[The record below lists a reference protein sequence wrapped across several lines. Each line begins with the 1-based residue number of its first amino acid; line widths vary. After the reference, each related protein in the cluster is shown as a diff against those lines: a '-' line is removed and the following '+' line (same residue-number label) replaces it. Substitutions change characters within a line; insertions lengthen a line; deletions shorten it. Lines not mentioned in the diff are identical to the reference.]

1 MIKEAI
7 RRTEAA
13 FENSGYW
20 IHDHP
25 KRVILMMLLV
35 VVFLASQL
43 PSIQFDTST
52 ESFFEKDDPTLLE
65 YDAFREQFGRDEI
78 VLALIHP
85 KDVFE
90 ITFLEKLKAFHQEL
104 EETVPH
110 LDEVRSLVNVTSMR
124 GEEGELIIEELMED
138 WPETEEEIAQLRKR
152 VLDNKF
158 YRNFLVSEDGLYTAV
173 MIRSNAFAESIQ
185 EETLDAML
193 EGGFEEEEQQPSGT
207 SDSEAPEEPLQRL
220 SEEQNTEFV
229 GAIKQVAANH
239 RTLDFP
245 IDLGGSPVMV
255 SDLKQKMFEEMPKFV
270 ISSILM
276 IALLL
281 SLLFRRISGVILP
294 LLTVVLSLFSTIGLF
309 SLTSTKLTIIS
320 QILPSFL
327 LAVGVGYSVHL
338 LVIFYRHL
346 RDQGNKREAIGY
358 ALGHSGLAILITS
371 LTTAGGLLS
380 FSPVKVAPVS
390 DLGIFGAAG
399 VLICVS
405 FTLILLPALLAL
417 IPFSFDSK
425 KKIPNQKNP
434 ADRILKSCGDF
445 AVSRPWFVIAV
456 SLGIALISSIGA
468 AQLQF
473 SHDPIKW
480 LPDGH
485 SLRSANQAINDHMKG
500 SANLELVVR
509 RAGENAVKDPE
520 FMNRLE
526 EFNQFAE
533 SQTYKDILIGKSSSI
548 VDTVKEI
555 NQVLNEDQEEY
566 YRVPQD
572 RELIAQELL
581 LFENGGTDDL
591 ENLVDTP
598 FSQSRITLKSTWVDA
613 NQFVGLLEQLEP
625 KVNQLFGGEISFTLT
640 GLIPMM
646 VKTITFVM
654 EGMMISYLIAGF
666 VITLLMIVLLAS
678 LKLGLWSMI
687 PNFLPILV
695 GLGVMGMLGLPLD
708 AMSIL
713 VGSIAIG
720 LAVDDTVHFMHNFRR
735 YHLIHGDVRLA
746 VEKTLTSTGRALL
759 LTTIVLSSG
768 FFIFTISTM
777 NNLISFGLITGLTI
791 IVALLGD
798 ILLAPA
804 MMTLIYRNH
813 ESKREST

>member
-25 KRVILMMLLV
+25 KRVILMMLLI

-185 EETLDAML
+185 EEALDAML
-193 EGGFEEEEQQPSGT
+193 EGGFEEEEQPSGT

-220 SEEQNTEFV
+220 SDEQNTEFV

-309 SLTSTKLTIIS
+309 SMTGTKLTIIS

-417 IPFSFDSK
+417 IPFSSDSK

-468 AQLQF
+468 AQLRF

-509 RAGENAVKDPE
+509 REGENAVKDPE

-625 KVNQLFGGEISFTLT
+625 KVDQLFGGEISFTLT

>member
-25 KRVILMMLLV
+25 KRVILMMLLI

-104 EETVPH
+104 EESVPH

-185 EETLDAML
+185 EEALDAML
-193 EGGFEEEEQQPSGT
+193 EGGFEEEEQPSGT
-207 SDSEAPEEPLQRL
+207 SASEAPEEPLQRL
-220 SEEQNTEFV
+220 SDEQNTEFV

-309 SLTSTKLTIIS
+309 SMTGTKLTIIS

-434 ADRILKSCGDF
+434 PDRILKSCGDF

-468 AQLQF
+468 AQLRF

-509 RAGENAVKDPE
+509 REGENAVKDPE

-533 SQTYKDILIGKSSSI
+533 TQTYKDILIGKSSSI

>member
-25 KRVILMMLLV
+25 KRVILMMLLI

-90 ITFLEKLKAFHQEL
+90 ITFLEKLKAFHEEL

-185 EETLDAML
+185 EEALDAML
-193 EGGFEEEEQQPSGT
+193 EGGFEEEEQPSGT
-207 SDSEAPEEPLQRL
+207 SASESLEEPLQRL
-220 SEEQNTEFV
+220 SDEQNTEFV

-309 SLTSTKLTIIS
+309 SMTGTKLTIIS

-338 LVIFYRHL
+338 LVIFYRNL

-417 IPFSFDSK
+417 IPFSSDSK

-445 AVSRPWFVIAV
+445 AVSRPWFVIAA

-468 AQLQF
+468 AQLRF

-509 RAGENAVKDPE
+509 REGENAVKDPE

-533 SQTYKDILIGKSSSI
+533 TQTYKDILIGKSSSI

-566 YRVPQD
+566 FRVPQD

-625 KVNQLFGGEISFTLT
+625 KVDQLFGGEISFTLT

>member
-25 KRVILMMLLV
+25 KRVILMMLLI

-138 WPETEEEIAQLRKR
+138 WPETEEEITQLRKR

-185 EETLDAML
+185 EEALDAML
-193 EGGFEEEEQQPSGT
+193 EGGFEEEEQPSGT
-207 SDSEAPEEPLQRL
+207 SASESPEEPLQRL
-220 SEEQNTEFV
+220 SDEQNTEFV

-255 SDLKQKMFEEMPKFV
+255 SDLKQKMIEEMPKFV
-270 ISSILM
+270 MFSILM
-276 IALLL
+276 IAFLL
-281 SLLFRRISGVILP
+281 SLLFRSISGVILP
-294 LLTVVLSLFSTIGLF
+294 LLTIVLSLISTIGLF
-309 SLTSTKLTIIS
+309 SMTGTKLTIIS

-468 AQLQF
+468 AQLRF
-473 SHDPIKW
+473 SHDPIQW

-509 RAGENAVKDPE
+509 REGENAVKDPE

-646 VKTITFVM
+646 VKTITLVM

>member
-25 KRVILMMLLV
+25 KRVILMMLLI

-185 EETLDAML
+185 EEALDAML
-193 EGGFEEEEQQPSGT
+193 EGGFEEEEQPSGT
-207 SDSEAPEEPLQRL
+207 SASEAPEEPLQRL
-220 SEEQNTEFV
+220 SDEQNTEFV

-309 SLTSTKLTIIS
+309 SMTGTKLTIIS

-417 IPFSFDSK
+417 IPFSSDPK
-425 KKIPNQKNP
+425 KKTPNQKNP

-468 AQLQF
+468 AQLRF
-473 SHDPIKW
+473 SHDPIQW

-509 RAGENAVKDPE
+509 REGENAVKDPE

-533 SQTYKDILIGKSSSI
+533 TQTYKDILIGKSSSI

-625 KVNQLFGGEISFTLT
+625 KVDQLFGGEISFTLT

>member
-7 RRTEAA
+7 RRTEAT

-25 KRVILMMLLV
+25 KRVILMMLLI

-90 ITFLEKLKAFHQEL
+90 ITFLEKLKAFHEEL

-185 EETLDAML
+185 EEALDAML
-193 EGGFEEEEQQPSGT
+193 EGGFEEEEQPSGT
-207 SDSEAPEEPLQRL
+207 SASESHEEPLQRL
-220 SEEQNTEFV
+220 SDEQNTEFV

-276 IALLL
+276 IAFLL

-309 SLTSTKLTIIS
+309 SMTGTKLTIIS

-405 FTLILLPALLAL
+405 FTLILLPALLTL
-417 IPFSFDSK
+417 IPFS
-425 KKIPNQKNP
+425 
-434 ADRILKSCGDF
+434 
-445 AVSRPWFVIAV
+445 
-456 SLGIALISSIGA
+456 
-468 AQLQF
+468 
-473 SHDPIKW
+473 
-480 LPDGH
+480 
-485 SLRSANQAINDHMKG
+485 
-500 SANLELVVR
+500 
-509 RAGENAVKDPE
+509 
-520 FMNRLE
+520 
-526 EFNQFAE
+526 
-533 SQTYKDILIGKSSSI
+533 
-548 VDTVKEI
+548 
-555 NQVLNEDQEEY
+555 
-566 YRVPQD
+566 
-572 RELIAQELL
+572 
-581 LFENGGTDDL
+581 
-591 ENLVDTP
+591 
-598 FSQSRITLKSTWVDA
+598 
-613 NQFVGLLEQLEP
+613 
-625 KVNQLFGGEISFTLT
+625 
-640 GLIPMM
+640 M
-646 VKTITFVM
+646 V
-654 EGMMISYLIAGF
+654 
-666 VITLLMIVLLAS
+666 
-678 LKLGLWSMI
+678 
-687 PNFLPILV
+687 
-695 GLGVMGMLGLPLD
+695 
-708 AMSIL
+708 
-713 VGSIAIG
+713 
-720 LAVDDTVHFMHNFRR
+720 
-735 YHLIHGDVRLA
+735 
-746 VEKTLTSTGRALL
+746 
-759 LTTIVLSSG
+759 
-768 FFIFTISTM
+768 
-777 NNLISFGLITGLTI
+777 
-791 IVALLGD
+791 
-798 ILLAPA
+798 
-804 MMTLIYRNH
+804 
-813 ESKREST
+813 

>member
-1 MIKEAI
+1 MIKGAI

-25 KRVILMMLLV
+25 KRVILMMLLIV
-35 VVFLASQL
+35 LFLAPQL

-124 GEEGELIIEELMED
+124 GEEGELIIEELMQD

-158 YRNFLVSEDGLYTAV
+158 YRNFLISEDGLYTAV

-185 EETLDAML
+185 EEALDAML
-193 EGGFEEEEQQPSGT
+193 EGGFEEEEQPSGT
-207 SDSEAPEEPLQRL
+207 SASEAPEEPLQSL
-220 SEEQNTEFV
+220 SDEQNTEFV

-276 IALLL
+276 IAFLL
-281 SLLFRRISGVILP
+281 SLLFRRVSGVILP

-309 SLTSTKLTIIS
+309 SMTGTKLTIIS

-346 RDQGNKREAIGY
+346 RDQRNKREAIGY

-417 IPFSFDSK
+417 IPFSSDSK
-425 KKIPNQKNP
+425 KKTPNQKNP

-445 AVSRPWFVIAV
+445 AVSRPWFVIAL
-456 SLGIALISSIGA
+456 SLGISLISAIGA
-468 AQLQF
+468 AQLRF
-473 SHDPIKW
+473 SHDPIQW
-480 LPDGH
+480 LPDRH
-485 SLRSANQAINDHMKG
+485 SLRSANQAINDHMNG

-509 RAGENAVKDPE
+509 REGENAVKDPE

-533 SQTYKDILIGKSSSI
+533 TQNYKDIPIGKSSSI
-548 VDTVKEI
+548 V
-555 NQVLNEDQEEY
+555 
-566 YRVPQD
+566 
-572 RELIAQELL
+572 
-581 LFENGGTDDL
+581 
-591 ENLVDTP
+591 
-598 FSQSRITLKSTWVDA
+598 
-613 NQFVGLLEQLEP
+613 
-625 KVNQLFGGEISFTLT
+625 
-640 GLIPMM
+640 
-646 VKTITFVM
+646 
-654 EGMMISYLIAGF
+654 
-666 VITLLMIVLLAS
+666 
-678 LKLGLWSMI
+678 
-687 PNFLPILV
+687 
-695 GLGVMGMLGLPLD
+695 
-708 AMSIL
+708 
-713 VGSIAIG
+713 
-720 LAVDDTVHFMHNFRR
+720 DTVHFMHNFRR

-813 ESKREST
+813 ESKRESN

>member
-25 KRVILMMLLV
+25 KRVIMMMLLI

-90 ITFLEKLKAFHQEL
+90 ITFLEKLKAFHEEL

-185 EETLDAML
+185 EEALDAML
-193 EGGFEEEEQQPSGT
+193 EGGFEEEEQPSGT
-207 SDSEAPEEPLQRL
+207 SASESLEEPLQRL

-255 SDLKQKMFEEMPKFV
+255 SDLKQKMIEEMPKFV

-276 IALLL
+276 IAFLL

-309 SLTSTKLTIIS
+309 SMTGTKLTIIS

-417 IPFSFDSK
+417 IPFSSDSK
-425 KKIPNQKNP
+425 KKTPNQKNP

-445 AVSRPWFVIAV
+445 AVSRPWFVISV

-468 AQLQF
+468 AQLRF

-509 RAGENAVKDPE
+509 REGENAVKDPE

-533 SQTYKDILIGKSSSI
+533 TQTYKDILIGKSSSI

-625 KVNQLFGGEISFTLT
+625 KVDQLFGGEISFTLT

-813 ESKREST
+813 KSKLETT

>member
-25 KRVILMMLLV
+25 KRVILMMLLI

-185 EETLDAML
+185 EEALDAML
-193 EGGFEEEEQQPSGT
+193 EGGFEEEEQPSGT
-207 SDSEAPEEPLQRL
+207 SASESLEEPLQRL
-220 SEEQNTEFV
+220 SDEQNTEFV

-309 SLTSTKLTIIS
+309 SMTGIKLTIIS

-468 AQLQF
+468 AQLRF

-509 RAGENAVKDPE
+509 REGENAVKDPE

-533 SQTYKDILIGKSSSI
+533 TQTYKDILIGKSSSI

-625 KVNQLFGGEISFTLT
+625 KVDQLFGGEISFTLT

>member
-25 KRVILMMLLV
+25 KRVILMMLLI

-152 VLDNKF
+152 VLDNKI

-193 EGGFEEEEQQPSGT
+193 EGGFEEEEQPSGT
-207 SDSEAPEEPLQRL
+207 SASESLEEPLQRL
-220 SEEQNTEFV
+220 SDEQNTEFV

-276 IALLL
+276 IAFLL

-309 SLTSTKLTIIS
+309 SMTGTKLTIIS

-417 IPFSFDSK
+417 IPFSSDPK
-425 KKIPNQKNP
+425 KKTPNQKNP

-468 AQLQF
+468 AQLRF
-473 SHDPIKW
+473 SHDPIQW

-509 RAGENAVKDPE
+509 REGENAVKDPE

-646 VKTITFVM
+646 VKTITLVM

>member
-25 KRVILMMLLV
+25 KRVILMMLLI

-185 EETLDAML
+185 EEALDAML
-193 EGGFEEEEQQPSGT
+193 EGGFEEEEQPSGT
-207 SDSEAPEEPLQRL
+207 SASESLEEPLQRL
-220 SEEQNTEFV
+220 SDEQNTEFV

-276 IALLL
+276 IAFLL

-309 SLTSTKLTIIS
+309 SMTGTKLTIIS

-417 IPFSFDSK
+417 IPFSSDPK
-425 KKIPNQKNP
+425 KKTPNQKNP

-468 AQLQF
+468 AQLRF